1 MRKSRLSAVRVG
13 LAAFASGVLLWT
25 GVTDAQ
31 GVVDT
36 ANQVREATPTSSQSA
51 TGVVFHDTNGD
62 GVRDPGE
69 GGIPNVLV
77 TNGLDVVQ
85 TDADGRYTLSVTD
98 ETVISIVKPA
108 GYKVPVDRN
117 NLPRFYYIH
126 QPNGTPPE
134 LNLGYPGIDP
144 TGPLPAAVDFPLVA
158 ADESDQFKAMMIADP
173 QPQSSAEVDYIRD
186 DFVAQVIGTD
196 AAFGKTHGDIM
207 FDDLSLFPRYN
218 AVIGQIGIPWWNV
231 PGNHEINFPSPNDK
245 YSTETFKRYYGPT
258 YYAHEH
264 GQAFFITLDTT
275 YYEGTNPQDVRGR
288 GAYRGHLP
296 EEQVIW
302 LRNLLQ
308 YIPTDKLIV
317 VSTHIPW
324 THPFDDS
331 PGVNTDNRE
340 AIFRLLCEG
349 RERVVSFAGH
359 THTSYHVY
367 YGPDAGCNNE
377 NGWHENVIAT
387 VSGAWWSGPF
397 DERGIPSSIQYDGTP
412 NGYHELVVT
421 GNQYVTNY
429 VPLDKLEK
437 NQMRI
442 LCDAAFHG
450 TSADGSRDYRL
461 GELWYCHISQD
472 HVPFTKVV
480 IDFFS
485 GGPKSRVW
493 FEVAGQAVET
503 TRVVRTDPF
512 IEELYQRTD
521 DKKSWVNAVLS
532 DHIWE
537 GELPAV
543 APGAHTI
550 KAYATDEY
558 GREYVQTKVLEV
570 HSTGQ
575 ASVAEVGGR
584 ATAFSAATS
593 VGASVATS
601 VPDYPIANTEVA
613 NRGLL
618 PY

>member
-1 MRKSRLSAVRVG
+1 MSVTKPGTVRAG
-13 LAAFASGVLLWT
+13 LVTLASGILLW
-25 GVTDAQ
+25 GALEAAQRAADPVSRVRDAS
-31 GVVDT
+31 
-36 ANQVREATPTSSQSA
+36 TSSA
-51 TGVVFHDTNGD
+51 TGMVFHDQNGNN
-62 GVRDPGE
+62 RLDPGE
-69 GGIPNVLV
+69 PGIPDVLV
-77 TNGLDVVQ
+77 TNGIDVVQ
-85 TDADGRYTLSVTD
+85 TDAEGRYTLSVMD
-98 ETVISIVKPA
+98 ETIISIVKPA
-108 GYKVPVDRN
+108 GYKVPVDRD

-134 LNLGYPGIDP
+134 LDLDYPGIDP
-144 TGPLPAAVDFPLVA
+144 TGPLPASIDFPLMP
-158 ADESDQFKAMMIADP
+158 ADESDQFKALMIADP
-173 QPQSSAEVDYIRD
+173 QPQSAAEVDYIRD
-186 DFVAQVIGTD
+186 DFVSQVIGID
-196 AAFGKTHGDIM
+196 AVFGKTHGDIM

-218 AVIGQIGIPWWNV
+218 AVMAQVGLPWWNV
-231 PGNHEINFPSPNDK
+231 PGNHEINFDSPNDK

-258 YYAHEH
+258 YYAHEY

-275 YYEGTNPQDVRGR
+275 FYEGTNPQDIRGR

-302 LRNLLQ
+302 LQNLLQ
-308 YIPTDKLIV
+308 YIPADKLIV

-324 THPFDDS
+324 VHPFDDS

-340 AIFRLLCEG
+340 AVFRLLCEG

-359 THTSYHVY
+359 THTSYHGY
-367 YGPDAGCNNE
+367 YGPDAGCNSG

-397 DERGIPSSIQYDGTP
+397 DERGIPSSVQSDGTP

-437 NQMRI
+437 HQMRI

-450 TSADGSRDYRL
+450 TSEGGFRDYRL

-472 HVPFTKVV
+472 HAPFTKVV

-493 FEVAGQAVET
+493 FEVAGQTVET
-503 TRVVRTDPF
+503 TRVARTDPF

-521 DKKSWVNAVLS
+521 DKKPWVNAVLS
-532 DHIWE
+532 EHIWQA
-537 GELPAV
+537 ELPAF
-543 APGAHTI
+543 APGVYTL

-558 GREYVQTKVLEV
+558 GREHVQTKVLEIYP
-570 HSTGQ
+570 TGQ
-575 ASVAEVGGR
+575 AS
-584 ATAFSAATS
+584 AAS
-593 VGASVATS
+593 PGASAFRAVTS
-601 VPDYPIANTEVA
+601 DSAPADRLVPDYPVANTDVA
-613 NRGLL
+613 TRGLL